1 MRYTHIMDRSGVFY
15 RAHKNKLFSYLMRLT
30 GDYHLSSDITQ
41 ETFARYLNRYRGE
54 QNVPLLYRIAKNA
67 LLDCIR
73 KRKRE
78 TLLEEDHPDRSAN
91 QEQAATIREEYRR
104 VISAMEELRDD
115 EREVLSL
122 VLSGELSYQEIAELT
137 GTSEANIKV
146 KVHRAR
152 RTLKNILGEKKY
164 E

>member
-1 MRYTHIMDRSGVFY
+1 MRYTLTMERRDAFY
-15 RAHKNKLFSYLMRLT
+15 RAHTNKLFSYLMRLT
-30 GDYHLSSDITQ
+30 GDYHLSSDIMQ
-41 ETFARYLNRYRGE
+41 ETFARYFNRYRGE

-78 TLLEEDHPDRSAN
+78 ALLEEDHPDRSIN
-91 QEQAATIREEYRR
+91 QEQAVMVREEYRR
-104 VISAMEELRDD
+104 VIRAMEELRDD
-115 EREVLSL
+115 EREVLSF
-122 VLSGELSYQEIAELT
+122 VLSGDLSYREIAELT

-152 RTLKNILGEKKY
+152 VTLKDILGEKRY

>member
-1 MRYTHIMDRSGVFY
+1 MRYTDIMNRSGAFY
-15 RAHKNKLFSYLMRLT
+15 RAHTNKLFSYLMRLT
-30 GDYHLSSDITQ
+30 GDYHLSSDIMQ
-41 ETFARYLNRYRGE
+41 ETFARHFNRYRGE

-67 LLDCIR
+67 FLDGIR

-78 TLLEEDHPDRSAN
+78 TLLEKEHPDRSAN
-91 QEQAATIREEYRR
+91 PEQTVMIREEYRR
-104 VISAMEELRDD
+104 VIRAMEGLKED

-122 VLSGELSYQEIAELT
+122 VLSGELSYREIAELT

-146 KVHRAR
+146 KIHRAR
-152 RTLKNILGEKKY
+152 GTLKNILGEKRY